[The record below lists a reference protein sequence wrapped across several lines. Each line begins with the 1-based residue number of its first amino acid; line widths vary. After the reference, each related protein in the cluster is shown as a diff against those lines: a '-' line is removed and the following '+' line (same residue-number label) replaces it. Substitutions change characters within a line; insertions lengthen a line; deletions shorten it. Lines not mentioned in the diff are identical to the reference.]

1 MFFSLQYHV
10 VRSESGIRVLPR
22 TPQHSIALA
31 WADVRTWTP
40 SQWTD
45 RLELARAAMA
55 AGATDLIADSVRI
68 PLQEEVSESAATL
81 DELRGF
87 LNSTRDRLRERTDG
101 RAVEGKRPGRLAS
114 AADDLELDH
123 EDYEDS
129 ESGLI
134 PLPGEVAV
142 ADTAPADP
150 FRSSATASP
159 AAAATASR
167 GPSPPTRFSD
177 AAVRAGLAEHNGG
190 GTEVF
195 GAGDSGGITES
206 LSSSAASTA
215 ARLLQDAEDF
225 ERGIFGDVSGKR
237 GSLLQPLS
245 NAVGR
250 APAELEKSARQ
261 LIESAQKAAADGAS
275 EQPWIRGPVSSPGSV
290 GVPRMPVT
298 AGTAPGSTPA
308 ATPRLQSTEKPDS
321 TAASVDTPASAP
333 ADDEPGM
340 SFDPFLEADSE
351 GSR

>member
-1 MFFSLQYHV
+1 
-10 VRSESGIRVLPR
+10 
-22 TPQHSIALA
+22 
-31 WADVRTWTP
+31 
-40 SQWTD
+40 
-45 RLELARAAMA
+45 MA
-55 AGATDLIADSVRI
+55 AGASDLIADSVRI

-101 RAVEGKRPGRLAS
+101 RAVEAKRPGRLAS

-123 EDYEDS
+123 EDYGDS

-159 AAAATASR
+159 AAAAPASR

-195 GAGDSGGITES
+195 GAADAGGITES
-206 LSSSAASTA
+206 LSSSAAATA

-245 NAVGR
+245 GAVQSCACR
-250 APAELEKSARQ
+250 AGKIR
-261 LIESAQKAAADGAS
+261 AAAD
-275 EQPWIRGPVSSPGSV
+275 
-290 GVPRMPVT
+290 
-298 AGTAPGSTPA
+298 
-308 ATPRLQSTEKPDS
+308 
-321 TAASVDTPASAP
+321 
-333 ADDEPGM
+333 
-340 SFDPFLEADSE
+340 
-351 GSR
+351 